1 MPTVALGANVIQL
14 RSVATCLVAVRGAL
28 QVPLSHNVP
37 ASNTHLRMGVYMCI
51 RVMRNC
57 TDFWSQHDE
66 VLITSKLHYKTHRE
80 ASPTSSS
87 SAEDYSSSKHGL
99 PVFGEVSRALRRAA
113 RSLMLLGEGAEN
125 GDDSCVLI

>member
-1 MPTVALGANVIQL
+1 MF
-14 RSVATCLVAVRGAL
+14 
-28 QVPLSHNVP
+28 
-37 ASNTHLRMGVYMCI
+37 I

-66 VLITSKLHYKTHRE
+66 VLIPSKLHYKTHRE

-113 RSLMLLGEGAEN
+113 RSLMLLGAGVEN
-125 GDDSCVLI
+125 GDDSCVLNQHVVEPPLGTRTRGVFKTCSLVGSWAGVGATDGVVRRGASHAR